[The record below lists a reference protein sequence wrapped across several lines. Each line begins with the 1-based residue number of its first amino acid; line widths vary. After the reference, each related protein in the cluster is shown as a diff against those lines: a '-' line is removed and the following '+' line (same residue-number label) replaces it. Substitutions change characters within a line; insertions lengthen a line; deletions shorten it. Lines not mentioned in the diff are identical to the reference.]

1 MAAHHKS
8 PIKVENECSDAPG
21 ILKRSSPLFQRVLK
35 RQKTKEIPCEHFA
48 NGVCPC
54 SEIDCDYSHS
64 DFHWLSYQIN
74 KYINCCQKDEELEY
88 IDSCCQK
95 DGELLGDSDNCKTRT
110 TNYSNIFCK
119 KIEICD
125 DNDWSFYYIS
135 KYTN

>member
-1 MAAHHKS
+1 MAAHQKS
-8 PIKVENECSDAPG
+8 LLQDGNECSDAPG

-35 RQKTKEIPCEHFA
+35 RQKTKEIPCKHFA
-48 NGVCPC
+48 NGICPC

-74 KYINCCQKDEELEY
+74 KYI
-88 IDSCCQK
+88 DSCCQK
-95 DGELLGDSDNCKTRT
+95 DGELLEDSDKCKIGA
-110 TNYSNIFCK
+110 TNYSSIFCK

-125 DNDWSFYYIS
+125 DNDWSFYYAS